1 MKRGKLP
8 SIYLFS
14 SQLLCLFIALISASC
29 HVEKPAEIVEAY
41 QDLPEKIDFNLHVK
55 PILSDRCFAC
65 HGFDNNKREAG
76 LRLDTEEGAYA
87 ALTESPGKHAIVPG
101 KLGKSEVWYR
111 MISDDPEQ
119 VMPPSESNLTL
130 STEEIATIAKWIEQ
144 GAEYKP
150 HWSFIKPEKPEVPT
164 VKEEGLVINEI
175 DYFVLNN
182 LEKQGL
188 SFSEE
193 ANKETLVRRVYL
205 DLTGLPPTLSQID
218 AFLND
223 HSENAYEKLV
233 DRLLK
238 SKEHAE
244 KLTMDWLDVARYADS
259 HGYHADGYRYMWP
272 WRDWVIDAFDKNM
285 PFDQFVTEQIAGDL
299 MPNPSKEQILA
310 TAFQRNHPMT
320 AEGGIVDEEYRLEYV
335 FDRAIT
341 TSRAF
346 LGLTLEC
353 SRCHD
358 HKYDPLTQKDFY
370 KLSAFYN
377 NVNEVGMTGDDGNAG
392 PMLWMTSEETDQQIE
407 FIKNQLKGGDE
418 KLAEIIEQI
427 SQSDLL
433 VKQFKKPAKI
443 PQNGLVAHYP
453 LEQTENNK
461 TRNLKSPSKP
471 AKAYGELDIVERGTH
486 KGLNFNDDYDYLHLE
501 GVAHVERY
509 EPFSI
514 GVWAAPENV
523 DDFTVIFGNAGNK
536 NSYWRGYEAY
546 LDKNLQLTVRL
557 MHALPHN
564 LIHISTK
571 EKVSEKEWTQITIT
585 YDGSSKAKGLKIFL
599 NGKEAEVTVHH
610 DNLYKSLKSQNK
622 NLQFGKSY
630 RAFSGDNG
638 IYTGNLSEIVIYNR
652 DLSALEVAVLA
663 GKDGIPENPDNWTD
677 NDKKL
682 AAEYFAKTQDAQ
694 VKKIQQELLDIRK
707 KDFSLLDTIS
717 EVMVMEEM
725 DKPRKTHVLDR
736 GVYDSPKEEVDPGTP
751 DAVLSFAEDLPK
763 NRLGLAQWL
772 FHEDNPLTARVTV
785 NRYWQNYF
793 GKGIVSTPEDFGNQ
807 GALPSHPKLLDWLAI
822 HFRESGWDVK
832 ALQKMIVMSATY
844 RQSSKAS
851 KELRESDPEN
861 ILLARGPKHRMSAE
875 MIRDNVLASSGLL
888 VKKVGGPSV
897 KPYQPKG
904 LWSEK
909 ASFSAILLKYK
920 EDKGEGLYRRSMYTF
935 IRRTS
940 PPPSMMAFD
949 GSDRNVCIVRR
960 QNTNTPL
967 QALVLLNDPQYV
979 EASRVLAEKLL
990 KDDQGEIDTKIETG
1004 FRLLT
1009 GRNPNQDELL
1019 LFKNLYE
1026 DELKNYKENPGKA
1039 RELLSIGDMPFDR
1052 QLDPV
1057 KTAALAVTTSMM
1069 MNQDE
1074 VYTKR

>member
-1 MKRGKLP
+1 M
-8 SIYLFS
+8 
-14 SQLLCLFIALISASC
+14 FISC
-29 HVEKPAEIVEAY
+29 SVEKPQEIVEASLN
-41 QDLPEKIDFNLHVK
+41 LPEKIDFNLHVK

-101 KLGKSEVWYR
+101 KLGKSEVWFR

-119 VMPPSESNLTL
+119 AMPPKESNLSL
-130 STEEIATIAKWIEQ
+130 SNEEIATIVKWIEQ

-150 HWSFIKPEKPEVPT
+150 HWSFIKPEKPEVPAVNQESL
-164 VKEEGLVINEI
+164 VKNEI
-175 DYFVLNN
+175 DNFVLNK
-182 LEKQGL
+182 LAKQSL
-188 SFSEE
+188 SLSKE

-205 DLTGLPPTLSQID
+205 DLTGLPPSLEQID
-218 AFLND
+218 EFLND
-223 HSENAYEKLV
+223 NSDNAYEKLV
-233 DRLLK
+233 DRLLQT
-238 SKEHAE
+238 KENAE

-272 WRDWVIDAFDKNM
+272 WRDWVIEAFDKNM
-285 PFDQFVTEQIAGDL
+285 PFDQFVTEQIAGDML
-299 MPNPSKEQILA
+299 PNPSKDQILA

-377 NVNEVGMTGDDGNAG
+377 NINEIGMTGDDGNVG
-392 PMLWMTSEETDQQIE
+392 PMLWMTSEETDKQIE
-407 FIKNQLKGGDE
+407 FVKKQIATEDQ
-418 KLAEIIEQI
+418 KLEDRITQI
-427 SQSDLL
+427 AKSDLL
-433 VKQFKKPAKI
+433 NKQFKNPSEI
-443 PQNGLVAHYP
+443 PQKGLVAHYP
-453 LEQTENNK
+453 LEQAENKKIKNI
-461 TRNLKSPSKP
+461 KSPSKP
-471 AKAYGELDIVERGTH
+471 GKAYGELDIVERGGK
-486 KGLNFNDDYDYLHLE
+486 KGLNLNDDYDYFHLE
-501 GVAHVERY
+501 GIAHVERY
-509 EPFSI
+509 EPLSI
-514 GVWAAPENV
+514 GVWVAPENV
-523 DDFTVIFGNAGNK
+523 DDFTVIFGNSGNK
-536 NSYWRGYEAY
+536 NSLWRGYEAY
-546 LDKNLQLTVRL
+546 LDKNQLLTIRFINS
-557 MHALPHN
+557 LPHN
-564 LIHISTK
+564 LIQITTK
-571 EKVSEKEWTQITIT
+571 EKVPIKEWTHITMT
-585 YDGSSKAKGLKIFL
+585 YDGSSKANGLKIFL
-599 NGKEAEVTVHH
+599 NGKESEVTIKY
-610 DNLYKSLKSQNK
+610 DNLYKSIKSQNN

-638 IYTGNLSEIVIYNR
+638 IFTGSLSEIVVYDR
-652 DLSALEVAVLA
+652 DLSALEVAILA
-663 GKDGIPENPDNWTD
+663 GKEGLAENPGEWTVK
-677 NDKKL
+677 DKQM
-682 AAEYFAKTQDAQ
+682 AIEYFAKTMDSQMRN
-694 VKKIQQELLDIRK
+694 IQKELKNIRK
-707 KDFSLLDTIS
+707 QEFSILDTIS
-717 EVMVMEEM
+717 EVMVLEEM
-725 DKPRKTHVLDR
+725 DKPRKTYVLDR
-736 GVYDSPKEEVDPGTP
+736 GVYDSPKDEVDPGTP
-751 DAVLSFAEDLPK
+751 DAILNFSEDLPQ

-772 FHEDNPLTARVTV
+772 FDENNPLTARVTV

-807 GALPSHPKLLDWLAI
+807 GALPSHPELLDWLAI
-822 HFRESGWDVK
+822 QFRVSGWDVK
-832 ALQKMIVMSATY
+832 ALQKLIVMSATY

-851 KELRESDPEN
+851 KVLREIDPEN

-888 VKKVGGPSV
+888 VKTVGGPSV

-904 LWSEK
+904 LWREK
-909 ASFSAILLKYK
+909 ASFSHILLEYK

-979 EASRVLAEKLL
+979 EASRIMAEKLMRNNE
-990 KDDQGEIDTKIETG
+990 GGIEAKIETG

-1009 GRNPNQDELL
+1009 GRNPNQEELL
-1019 LFKNLYE
+1019 LFKNLYQ

-1039 RELLSIGDMPFDR
+1039 TAFLDVGDIPFDKN
-1052 QLDPV
+1052 LDAAE
-1057 KTAALAVTTSMM
+1057 TAALAVTTSMM